1 MSTAPSPASHM
12 GPDIAPDL
20 LNLRD
25 VGGLRTTDGRTVRPG
40 VLLRCATPAFVDEE
54 QVARLVDELGVA
66 TRVDLR
72 SEKEAAEATSA
83 AFDAVAVEHLEVHAG
98 EARWDFDSAH
108 QSEWVAGHYLRFTEH
123 SPDSLVAFA
132 RLVGDPGRS
141 AVLAHCT
148 AGKDRTGTA
157 VALTLAAV
165 GVHED
170 DVVAD
175 YARTEQAMP
184 LLREQFTRLPSYQ
197 ERLAALPAEAFG
209 STPEMMRRFLR
220 LVEQTYGGARAYLRA
235 HGLTDAELAGL
246 ERHLLSE

>member
-1 MSTAPSPASHM
+1 MSTAPSPASPM
-12 GPDIAPDL
+12 GPDVAPDL

-25 VGGLRTTDGRTVRPG
+25 VGGLRTIDGRTVRPG
-40 VLLRCATPAFVDEE
+40 VLLRCATPAFVDDE

-72 SEKEAAEATSA
+72 SEKEAVEATSA

-98 EARWDFDSAH
+98 EAR
-108 QSEWVAGHYLRFTEH
+108 
-123 SPDSLVAFA
+123 
-132 RLVGDPGRS
+132 
-141 AVLAHCT
+141 
-148 AGKDRTGTA
+148 KDRTGTA

-209 STPEMMRRFLR
+209 STPETMRRFLR

-246 ERHLLSE
+246 ERHLLGE

>member
-1 MSTAPSPASHM
+1 MSTPPV
-12 GPDIAPDL
+12 APDL

-25 VGGLRTTDGRTVRPG
+25 VAGLRTTDGRTVRPG
-40 VLLRCATPAFVDEE
+40 VLLRCATPAFVDDA
-54 QVARLVDELGVA
+54 QVERLVQDLGVQ

-72 SEKEAAEATSA
+72 TQQEADEATSS

-98 EARWDFDSAH
+98 GRSWDFQSAH
-108 QSEWVAGHYLRFTEH
+108 QADWVAGHYLRFTEH
-123 SPDSLVAFA
+123 SPDALVAFA
-132 RLVGDPGRS
+132 RLVGDPART

-165 GVHED
+165 GVRED
-170 DVVAD
+170 DLSAD

-184 LLREQFTRLPSYQ
+184 LLREQFRRLPSYQ
-197 ERLAALPAEAFG
+197 ARLEELPAEAFG
-209 STPEMMRRFLR
+209 SPPEVMRRFLR

-235 HGLTDAELAGL
+235 HGLSDDELVTL
-246 ERHLLSE
+246 EAQLLGPTPD

>member
-1 MSTAPSPASHM
+1 MSTAPSP
-12 GPDIAPDL
+12 APDL

-40 VLLRCATPAFVDEE
+40 VLLRCATPAFVDAE
-54 QVARLVDELGVA
+54 QVARLVEELGVA

-72 SEKEAAEATSA
+72 SEKEAAEATSP
-83 AFDAVAVEHLEVHAG
+83 AFDAVAAEHLEVHAG
-98 EARWDFDSAH
+98 PARWDFDSAH
-108 QSEWVAGHYLRFTEH
+108 QSDWVAGHYLRFTEH
-123 SPDSLVAFA
+123 SADSLVGFA
-132 RLVGDPGRS
+132 RLVADPART

-165 GVHED
+165 GVRED

-184 LLREQFTRLPSYQ
+184 LLREQFRQLPSYQ
-197 ERLAALPAEAFG
+197 ERLEALPAEAFG
-209 STPEMMRRFLR
+209 STPETMRRFLR
-220 LVEQTYGGARAYLRA
+220 LVEQTYGGARAYLRDR
-235 HGLTDAELAGL
+235 GLGDGELAAL
-246 ERHLLSE
+246 ERQLLA